1 MDPRD
6 ERSRSPHPGDDAGS
20 GDHEPTEA
28 VGGGHDGT
36 AIEADLLRAELQRL
50 SEELAKAT
58 EAAAEAQDRYL
69 RGRADLD
76 NLRRRQQA
84 ELERAREQG
93 FDAALHTVLR
103 VHDDLNRALDAAKLS
118 SDASTILP
126 GVEGVLTGLLRDLGT
141 MDVHRFGEV
150 GEVFDPSRYEALA
163 VVPANGPGQGG
174 AVQSV
179 FETGFV
185 QGERLVRPARV
196 VVFEEG

>member
-1 MDPRD
+1 MDPMD
-6 ERSRSPHPGDDAGS
+6 DRSRPRPGDAGA
-20 GDHEPTEA
+20 GDPEPTTAAE
-28 VGGGHDGT
+28 GGPDGA
-36 AIEADLLRAELQRL
+36 AIEAELLRSELQRL
-50 SEELAKAT
+50 SDELAKAS

-103 VHDDLNRALDAAKLS
+103 VHDDLNRALGAAKH
-118 SDASTILP
+118 SDDPSTILP
-126 GVEGVLTGLLRDLGT
+126 GVEGVLSGLLRDLGA
-141 MDVHRFGEV
+141 MDVHRFGVE
-150 GEVFDPSRYEALA
+150 GEAFDPSRYEALA
-163 VVPANGPGQGG
+163 VVPVSQPGQGG
-174 AVQSV
+174 VVQSV
-179 FETGFV
+179 FEAGFV

>member
-6 ERSRSPHPGDDAGS
+6 ERPDISADPDETTRHGSVPNGD
-20 GDHEPTEA
+20 
-28 VGGGHDGT
+28 
-36 AIEADLLRAELQRL
+36 AIEADLLRSELQRM
-50 SEELAKAT
+50 SEELAKAA

-103 VHDDLNRALDAAKLS
+103 VHDDLNRALDAARLS
-118 SDASTILP
+118 NDASTILP

-150 GEVFDPSRYEALA
+150 GEAFDPSRYEALA
-163 VVPANGPGQGG
+163 VVPASAPGQGG